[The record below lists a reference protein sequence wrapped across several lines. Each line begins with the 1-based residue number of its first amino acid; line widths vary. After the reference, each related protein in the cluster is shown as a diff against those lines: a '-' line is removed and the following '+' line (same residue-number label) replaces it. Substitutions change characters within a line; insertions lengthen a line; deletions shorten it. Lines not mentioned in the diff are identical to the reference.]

1 MIISFL
7 QSIIQVNISIKKMD
21 LDSGFIYGF
30 VYGNNLIYS
39 ISFPNMLA
47 DYMPRYK
54 DNPSQL

>member
-1 MIISFL
+1 
-7 QSIIQVNISIKKMD
+7 MD